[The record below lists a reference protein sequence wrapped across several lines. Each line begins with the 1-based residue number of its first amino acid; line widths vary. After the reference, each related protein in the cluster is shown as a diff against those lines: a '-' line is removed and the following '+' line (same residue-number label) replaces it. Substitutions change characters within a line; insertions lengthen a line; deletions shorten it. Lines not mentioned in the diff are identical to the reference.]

1 MVHKN
6 KQSLLHTSKQN
17 LPLSGKQILSLR
29 DKIRILILGVIAIFC
44 YINILNGFFQQ
55 DEWATFGA
63 YIIHQRVGFV
73 GIFKYLF
80 AFDIGHYNPLTNL
93 VQFTLFNLW
102 GVNYIN
108 FAIFGIILHTVN
120 VIGIYILAKRIFKK
134 DIFLAFVTTL
144 LFLFFAAYYQAIGWV
159 VVNTATLSA
168 SFLGVVSAIFF
179 YDYIEQKKLKLLF
192 FSIVILFI
200 SLLFKEIT
208 IGLFPLYFLIL
219 FLLSKSNKNY
229 YKSLKYVFVSGLLY
243 FLFRV
248 GMFFAPN
255 TANDKVVTQTLSLSY
270 LIYDFITLPF
280 KSLSQIIFPQEVI
293 LTFSH
298 ILSAHFLTRFAGIPT
313 TTKFDLFVLTH
324 VVEPLSI
331 VIGLIIIFCGIGLY
345 LKKKSIFKNII
356 LISLGWVIL
365 NSLIFS
371 FAPETTNII
380 TIVDSRNLYFIA
392 IGVAFLIVSLL
403 KSFGISNKKIVLI
416 LLPLVIL
423 NMYILS
429 LDLSRLTKEG
439 KVRKDILSQIYL
451 EHPKLS
457 GKTIFYI
464 ESDSSYYGLP
474 LDTKIL
480 PFQSGFGQTLL
491 VWYAKSQGFPED
503 FFKNRFLWDIG
514 SQDYKEIDGIGFGYF
529 RDFNMLYKSFSDNKL
544 DVNSVISYSFN
555 SNTQKLRDTTVE
567 IKKRLLD
574 EYLIQSRKYAK

>member
-17 LPLSGKQILSLR
+17 LPLGGKQILSLR

-270 LIYDFITLPF
+270 LIYDFTTLPF
-280 KSLSQIIFPQEVI
+280 KSLSQIIFPHEVI

-298 ILSAHFLTRFAGIPT
+298 ILSA
-313 TTKFDLFVLTH
+313 
-324 VVEPLSI
+324 
-331 VIGLIIIFCGIGLY
+331 
-345 LKKKSIFKNII
+345 
-356 LISLGWVIL
+356 
-365 NSLIFS
+365 
-371 FAPETTNII
+371 
-380 TIVDSRNLYFIA
+380 
-392 IGVAFLIVSLL
+392 AFLIGSLL

-439 KVRKDILSQIYL
+439 KVRQDILSQIYL

-567 IKKRLLD
+567 IRKRLLD